1 MSNKPKY
8 NWKQPSL
15 FSDDHFHPVNKEF
28 KGYKIVT
35 NKNGQTQRIAIIGR
49 TKEDFIRKSQAVW
62 GDQYD
67 YSETVYTTSKSPVTI
82 RCKKHNHYFT
92 VPFAQNHYMKPH
104 GNVKPT
110 GCDLCTAEAIGYY
123 PRNRGPHRFRTEEEK
138 QREAEE
144 KARKREERK
153 QRAEQRKNERSE
165 EARLKRQQETRLK
178 RQQEEQAY
186 IEKWQAKSISEAN
199 FKKIMAEKYGDHYSF
214 EHMDFKD
221 KRRSVTLTC
230 KYHGDFNVEPREI
243 LTDRTDGRHSHRECP
258 VCEGREVV
266 KRMTSDEFFQRMH
279 QLYDATELDF
289 MNSEFKN
296 KGAKV
301 TAYCR
306 KHGAITHPATYW
318 LDGKGC
324 EYCNG
329 KFYPQDF
336 LQMARKAQGQE
347 YTYRGVD
354 KITSA
359 SSRVMVHCGN
369 PDHKWHRMLVSLVLQ
384 GCKCRECAGRHQS
397 LEERKANLLERVK
410 EKFGDGHF
418 QIAIDEY
425 TTTHNPITVTCLDH
439 NYNYKIAPD
448 ILLNGAGGCPF
459 CSASEGEAVIKGWL
473 DNHGIPHTW
482 HAQIPNEDPTL
493 PLQYVEPDFWLEH
506 LNLYIEYHGEQH
518 YENIGHFYDGKRIRN
533 FAVQQHR
540 DRYLR
545 DYCQR
550 HGHRLLEIPYWDF
563 KRIDEILSLYF
574 LPDKE

>member
-1 MSNKPKY
+1 MRMSSKPKY
-8 NWKQPSL
+8 NWKDPSL
-15 FSDDHFHPVNKEF
+15 FPDDLQHPANMELREIRTGINKHGEVCRNAVIT
-28 KGYKIVT
+28 K
-35 NKNGQTQRIAIIGR
+35 
-49 TKEDFIRKSQAVW
+49 TKEYFIEQARAIW
-62 GDQYD
+62 GDRYD
-67 YSETVYTTSKSPVTI
+67 YTDSVYVHG
-82 RCKKHNHYFT
+82 KKPIIIYCPKHDYHFK
-92 VPFAQNHYMKPH
+92 VGMAQNHIMKPH
-104 GNVKPT
+104 GTFKPT
-110 GCDLCTAEAIGYY
+110 GCPVCAAEKLHKCEYGTDWRKYLEPCAHNSRMRLIKDRGKRSHSRTVKTPEQIAAEKAAKEAKAEA
-123 PRNRGPHRFRTEEEK
+123 RR
-138 QREAEE
+138 
-144 KARKREERK
+144 RK
-153 QRAEQRKNERSE
+153 
-165 EARLKRQQETRLK
+165 T
-178 RQQEEQAY
+178 QAY
-186 IEKWQAKSISEAN
+186 LDQWQAKSISEAN
-199 FKKIMAEKYGDHYSF
+199 FKKIMAVKYGDHYSF
-214 EHMDFKD
+214 EHMDFKG
-221 KRRSVTLTC
+221 KCRSVTLTC
-230 KYHGDFNVEPREI
+230 KYHGDFIIEPREI

-266 KRMTSDEFFQRMH
+266 KHMTSDEFFQRIH

-289 MNSEFKN
+289 MTSEFHGIK
-296 KGAKV
+296 KKV

-306 KHGAITHPATYW
+306 KHGAITHPASYW

-336 LQMARKAQGQE
+336 QQMARKAQGQE
-347 YTYRGVD
+347 YTYRGVN
-354 KITSA
+354 KITST

-397 LEERKANLLERVK
+397 LDERKANLLERVK

-418 QIAIDEY
+418 LIAIDEY

-439 NYNYKIAPD
+439 NYTYKIAPD

-563 KRIDEILSLYF
+563 KRIDEILYLYF